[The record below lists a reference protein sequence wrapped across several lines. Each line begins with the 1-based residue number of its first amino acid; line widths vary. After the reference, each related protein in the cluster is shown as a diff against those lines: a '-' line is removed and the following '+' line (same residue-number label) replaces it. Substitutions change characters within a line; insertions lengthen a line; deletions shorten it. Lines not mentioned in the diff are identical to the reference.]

1 MVVSKSGRGP
11 LPGKTTDLARDGLRP
26 RDLSRNNLY
35 RAACAVALSAINSGW
50 TFVDFDALLAE
61 RGSALGNQI
70 RSGGR
75 GRPDQ
80 TPREVRRLLRRA
92 WTSAERK
99 IAASPP
105 HAPVEEVKAVVADVR
120 ARVPSL
126 SPPFDVVMSCWAD
139 AAEQHVTLTPV
150 FPIRVL
156 AACARLTLTTAG
168 RALTA
173 VRDARLLRCVEH
185 GEARP
190 GGHASRYSLGP
201 AWPDPGV
208 KYALGESDA
217 MEPMSRRRVGTAP
230 TVTVPNP
237 KNRPSR
243 SGATTWPTTRS
254 PSGCASG
261 LGRPPATRCSG
272 MFPERD
278 AIAASADEPLP
289 ENVRRLRGRETS

>member
-11 LPGKTTDLARDGLRP
+11 LPGKTTNLARDGLRP

-217 MEPMSRRRVGTAP
+217 MEHTSAGWNT
-230 TVTVPNP
+230 
-237 KNRPSR
+237 PS
-243 SGATTWPTTRS
+243 
-254 PSGCASG
+254 
-261 LGRPPATRCSG
+261 LGRRCVPTG
-272 MFPERD
+272 
-278 AIAASADEPLP
+278 
-289 ENVRRLRGRETS
+289 RGVFHR